1 MLPADGS
8 VVNVDETDGLDVIY
22 LMGSETS
29 IPCNDESLLSDGE
42 SPIYFRGWM
51 PFRRC
56 LRSTRVQKTLS
67 FLQNAPEI
75 FARARDKR
83 VQQQL
88 ER

>member
-42 SPIYFRGWM
+42 SPIYFRG
-51 PFRRC
+51 
-56 LRSTRVQKTLS
+56 
-67 FLQNAPEI
+67 
-75 FARARDKR
+75 
-83 VQQQL
+83 
-88 ER
+88 